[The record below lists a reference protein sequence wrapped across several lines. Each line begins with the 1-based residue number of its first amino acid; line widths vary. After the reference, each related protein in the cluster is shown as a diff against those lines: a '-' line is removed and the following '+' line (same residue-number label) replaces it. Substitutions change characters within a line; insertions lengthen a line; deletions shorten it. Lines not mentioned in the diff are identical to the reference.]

1 MSDSTFKLALSLTL
15 GLTWVIEIWA
25 ARTMS
30 PGRRLIVSAVIRRF
44 GWAPALLGLIGVAVP
59 YYNPVLGV
67 LLLGPSLLVAVQN
80 LDRVWLACAL
90 GEEEYRAILLRAAA
104 SRRLP
109 LALVGSVGAGLLLA
123 LAGGDSPPLEL
134 KRPARLVILVRPR
147 YRGVRSERRAYQ
159 IALRPA
165 HPSRGGVQL
174 AGGLTRSGAVAED
187 G

>member
-104 SRRLP
+104 SRCLP

-123 LAGGDSPPLEL
+123 LAGGILLLLSSNG
-134 KRPARLVILVRPR
+134 RLDWSFWFGL
-147 YRGVRSERRAYQ
+147 G
-159 IALRPA
+159 IAVYGL
-165 HPSRGGVQL
+165 SV
-174 AGGLTRSGAVAED
+174 GLTKSLYVLRIHREAASSSQAV
-187 G
+187 